1 MKDTLLNLTSVLSRL
16 RPVQREPLADLPDR
30 ISTVLELYS
39 RPGLNEAKQADIF
52 NLINGALSLAEALAT
67 DTYPGPVGVRWATYN
82 IQILTRIINHLED
95 RPAVARLG
103 LLCVE
108 TGELHSE
115 VYSTPVEAN
124 ESLAALRRF
133 GVTRTFEIVPVT
145 ITSGHVVQPAGGS
158 PLPEMAAGHP
168 DPVPPPLPETPDES
182 HSSADDLESPIIIP
196 KGIAP
201 A

>member
-1 MKDTLLNLTSVLSRL
+1 MKDKLLNLTSVLSRL
-16 RPVQREPLADLPDR
+16 RRDQKDSLDGLPDR
-30 ISTVLELYS
+30 VALVLELYS

-115 VYSTPVEAN
+115 VYSTPVEAS

-133 GVTRTFEIVPVT
+133 GITKTFEIVPVT
-145 ITSGHVVQPAGGS
+145 ITSGHVVQPVGASG
-158 PLPEMAAGHP
+158 PNLPEVAAGHP
-168 DPVPPPLPETPDES
+168 DPVPPLPPETPSEGVEDP
-182 HSSADDLESPIIIP
+182 LESPIIIP